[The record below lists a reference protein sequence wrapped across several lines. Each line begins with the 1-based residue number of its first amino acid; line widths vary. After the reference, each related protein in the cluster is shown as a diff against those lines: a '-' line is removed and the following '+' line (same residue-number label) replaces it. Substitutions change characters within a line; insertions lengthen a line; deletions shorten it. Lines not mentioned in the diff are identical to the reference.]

1 MKKDEIIS
9 KIKEFSSKPIY
20 PKIMIALGIIL
31 MIIIVFSDF
40 SGKDNTEN
48 IGEIDVD
55 FQTSDTYAEYA
66 EKSLTEVLSSIEGVG
81 KTKVLVN
88 IASTEEYIF
97 AEEYKNTSGG
107 SESERVI
114 IDNGSQKEA
123 LLKKI
128 NVPEVSGIV
137 IVCEGGDDPKI
148 CEKVYKAVSTAL
160 KIPSS
165 RIYVAEMK

>member
-20 PKIMIALGIIL
+20 PNIMIALGIIL

-40 SGKDNTEN
+40 SRKDNTEN

-55 FQTSDTYAEYA
+55 FQTSDTFAEYA

-107 SESERVI
+107 SESEIVI

>member
-20 PKIMIALGIIL
+20 PKIMIAFGIIL

-40 SGKDNTEN
+40 SRKDNTEN

-55 FQTSDTYAEYA
+55 FQTSDTFAEYA
-66 EKSLTEVLSSIEGVG
+66 EKRLTEVLSSIEGVG

-107 SESERVI
+107 SESEIVI

>member
-1 MKKDEIIS
+1 MLKTSYRSTFINRGSWKDKGS
-9 KIKEFSSKPIY
+9 CKHSFNRRIY
-20 PKIMIALGIIL
+20 
-31 MIIIVFSDF
+31 
-40 SGKDNTEN
+40 
-48 IGEIDVD
+48 
-55 FQTSDTYAEYA
+55 
-66 EKSLTEVLSSIEGVG
+66 
-81 KTKVLVN
+81 
-88 IASTEEYIF
+88 F

-107 SESERVI
+107 SESEIVI